1 MTQSSTLMWSE
12 AYSAGQ
18 VVRRQFQENKGVMRD
33 LGARLR
39 ARKPRLVLTCARGS
53 SDHAAGFAKYGIETR
68 LGVLVAS
75 HAPSL
80 SSIYAKPLSD
90 LDGALFLVI
99 SQSGKS
105 PDILASIAFA
115 KEAGAFVVAMVND
128 AGSLAAR
135 AADVFVPLH
144 AGPELAVAAT
154 KSYIASL
161 SAIVHLVAE
170 WSEDAELLMAL
181 EASGDHI
188 SEAFGRDWSSL
199 GDALLDAKSL
209 FVIGRGLTFGIAH
222 EMALKLKETS
232 ALHGEAFSAA
242 EVRHGPMALVGAG
255 FPVIMIAPMDAAAA
269 SFSALSEEFTARHA
283 RVFASGGPFPG
294 AIDLPTQ
301 AGLHPLVAPLC
312 QVSSFYACA
321 EALARARG
329 RNPDAP
335 PGLSKVTQTR

>member
-1 MTQSSTLMWSE
+1 MSQSKTLMWTE
-12 AYSAGQ
+12 ARDAGE
-18 VVRRQFQENKGVMRD
+18 VVRRQVEANASLMRD

-39 ARKPRLVLTCARGS
+39 EKKPRLVLTCARGS
-53 SDHAAGFAKYGIETR
+53 SDHAAGFAKYAIENR

-75 HAPSL
+75 HAPST
-80 SSIYAKPLSD
+80 SSIFGTPLRD

-99 SQSGKS
+99 SQSGRS
-105 PDILASIAFA
+105 PDILTSIAFA

-128 AGSLAAR
+128 AASPAAQ
-135 AADVFVPLH
+135 AADAYIPLH

-170 WSEDAELLMAL
+170 WGQDDALL
-181 EASGDHI
+181 EALAQAGDHI
-188 SEAFGRDWSSL
+188 KAAFALDWSL
-199 GDALLDAKSL
+199 MGEALLQAKSL

-232 ALHGEAFSAA
+232 ALHAEAYSAA
-242 EVRHGPMALVGAG
+242 EVRHGPMAIVEAG
-255 FPVIMIAPMDAAAA
+255 FPVIMIAPMDVAAA
-269 SFSALSEEFTARHA
+269 SFPALSEEFAARNA
-283 RVFASGGPFPG
+283 KVFASGGQFPG
-294 AIDLPTQ
+294 AIELPTQ
-301 AGLHPLVAPLC
+301 TGLHPLIAPMC

-329 RNPDAP
+329 RNPDSP
-335 PGLSKVTQTR
+335 PWLNKVTETQ

>member
-1 MTQSSTLMWSE
+1 MSQSKTLMWTE
-12 AYSAGQ
+12 AREAGQ
-18 VVRRQFQENKGVMRD
+18 IVRRQVEANASLMRD

-39 ARKPRLVLTCARGS
+39 ALKPRLVLTCARGS
-53 SDHAAGFAKYGIETR
+53 SDHAAGFGKYAIETR

-75 HAPSL
+75 HAPST
-80 SSIYAKPLSD
+80 SSIFGTPLRD

-105 PDILASIAFA
+105 PDILTSIAFA

-128 AGSLAAR
+128 ANSPAAK
-135 AADVFVPLH
+135 AADVFIPLH

-161 SAIVHLVAE
+161 SAIIHLVAE
-170 WSEDAELLMAL
+170 WREDADLLTAIHQ
-181 EASGDHI
+181 AGDHI
-188 SEAFGRDWSSL
+188 HAAFHQDWSRV
-199 GDALLDAKSL
+199 GEALLEANSL

-232 ALHGEAFSAA
+232 ALHAEAFSAA
-242 EVRHGPMALVGAG
+242 EVRHGPMAIVEAG
-255 FPVIMIAPMDAAAA
+255 FPVILIAPMDEAAAG
-269 SFSALSEEFTARHA
+269 FPALSEEFAARHA
-283 RVFASGGPFPG
+283 KVFASGGPFPG

-301 AGLHPLVAPLC
+301 AGLHPLIAPLC

-329 RNPDAP
+329 RNPDSP
-335 PGLSKVTQTR
+335 PWLNKVTETQ

>member
-1 MTQSSTLMWSE
+1 LNHSSTLMWSE
-12 AYSAGQ
+12 AHDAGQ
-18 VVRRQFQENKGVMRD
+18 VVRRQFQANKVLMRN

-39 ARKPRLVLTCARGS
+39 ANRPRLVLTCARGS
-53 SDHAAGFAKYGIETR
+53 SDHAAGFGKYAIETR

-75 HAPSL
+75 HAPST
-80 SSIYAKPLSD
+80 SSIFGKPLSD

-105 PDILASIAFA
+105 PDILTSIAFA

-128 AGSLAAR
+128 AESPAAK

-170 WSEDAELLMAL
+170 WSEDQELLSAL
-181 EASGDHI
+181 EQAGDHI
-188 SEAFGRDWSSL
+188 SDAFARDWSKL
-199 GDALLDAKSL
+199 GDALLNAKSL

-232 ALHGEAFSAA
+232 ALHAEAFSAA
-242 EVRHGPMALVGAG
+242 EVRHGPMAIVEAG
-255 FPVIMIAPMDAAAA
+255 FPVIMISPMDEAAA
-269 SFSALSEEFTARHA
+269 SFPALSEEFSARQA
-283 RVFASGGPFPG
+283 RVFASGGPLPG
-294 AIDLPTQ
+294 AIDLPTLS
-301 AGLHPLVAPLC
+301 GLHPLVAPLC

-335 PGLSKVTQTR
+335 PWLNKVTETQ

>member
-12 AYSAGQ
+12 ARDAGR
-18 VVRRQFQENKGVMRD
+18 VVRGQFHENKVVMRD

-39 ARKPRLVLTCARGS
+39 ARQPRLVLTCARGS

-75 HAPSL
+75 HAPSM
-80 SSIYAKPLSD
+80 SSIFAKPLRD

-105 PDILASIAFA
+105 PDLLASIALA

-128 AGSLAAR
+128 ARSPAAQ

-154 KSYIASL
+154 KSCIASL
-161 SAIVHLVAE
+161 AAIVHLVAE
-170 WSEDAELLMAL
+170 WSEDTQLLAAL
-181 EASGDHI
+181 EQAGDHI
-188 SEAFGRDWSSL
+188 SDAFARDWSKL
-199 GDALLDAKSL
+199 GDVLLDAKSL

-232 ALHGEAFSAA
+232 ALHAEAFSAA
-242 EVRHGPMALVGAG
+242 EVRHGPMAIVEAG
-255 FPVIMIAPMDAAAA
+255 FPVILIAPMDAAAA
-269 SFSALSEEFTARHA
+269 SFSALSEEFSARHA
-283 RVFASGGPFPG
+283 RVFASGGSFPG
-294 AIDLPTQ
+294 AIDLSTQ
-301 AGLHPLVAPLC
+301 AGLHPLIAPLC
-312 QVSSFYACA
+312 QLSSFYACA

-335 PGLSKVTQTR
+335 PWLNKVTETQ

>member
-1 MTQSSTLMWSE
+1 MSQSRTLMWNE
-12 AYSAGQ
+12 AREAGQ
-18 VVRRQFQENKGVMRD
+18 VVRRQVEANAGLMRD

-39 ARKPRLVLTCARGS
+39 AHQPRLVLTCARGS
-53 SDHAAGFAKYGIETR
+53 SDHAAGFAKYAIETR

-75 HAPSL
+75 HAPST
-80 SSIYAKPLSD
+80 SSIFGTPLRD
-90 LDGALFLVI
+90 LEGALFVVI

-105 PDILASIAFA
+105 PDILTSIAFA
-115 KEAGAFVVAMVND
+115 KEAGAFVVAMIND
-128 AGSLAAR
+128 ANSPAAK
-135 AADVFVPLH
+135 AADVFIPLH

-170 WSEDAELLMAL
+170 WSEGSQLLTAL
-181 EASGDHI
+181 KGAGDHI
-188 SEAFGRDWSSL
+188 DEAFLHDWSKVAE
-199 GDALLDAKSL
+199 ALLHAKSL

-232 ALHGEAFSAA
+232 ALHAEAFSAA
-242 EVRHGPMALVGAG
+242 EVRHGPMAIVEAG
-255 FPVIMIAPMDAAAA
+255 FPVIMIAPMDEAAA
-269 SFSALSEEFTARHA
+269 SFPALSEEFSARHA
-283 RVFASGGPFPG
+283 KVFASGGPFPG

-301 AGLHPLVAPLC
+301 AGLHPLIAPLC

-329 RNPDAP
+329 RNPDSP
-335 PGLSKVTQTR
+335 PWLNKVTETQ